1 MRRLIGKRQ
10 HVAAASPTRSELDV
24 NGDARQVVHAPDATL
39 LSVLR
44 NDLGLRGA
52 KLGCGSGECGACTV
66 LVDGVPTM
74 ACVTLAA
81 RVRGRIETIEGL
93 REETATLRGA
103 FAAEG
108 AFQCAFCTPGHLVR
122 LAAMLRD
129 GDVPADDAELRHRM
143 AGNICR
149 CTGYAAIVRAVR
161 AAADAGAGTE
171 RDEEQQR

>member
-1 MRRLIGKRQ
+1 VRRLIGRRWKR
-10 HVAAASPTRSELDV
+10 VGAVSPARSELDV
-24 NGDARQVVHAPDATL
+24 NGDVRQVVHAPDATL
-39 LSVLR
+39 LGVLR
-44 NDLGLRGA
+44 DGLGLRGA

-81 RVRGRIETIEGL
+81 RVRGRVETIEGL

-108 AFQCAFCTPGHLVR
+108 AFQCAFCTPGHVVR

-129 GDVPADDAELRHRM
+129 GDVPPDDAELRHRM

-161 AAADAGAGTE
+161 AAVGG
-171 RDEEQQR
+171 EQGR

>member
-1 MRRLIGKRQ
+1 VHRLIRRRRRT
-10 HVAAASPTRSELDV
+10 ATSPVRSELDV
-24 NGDARQVVHAPDATL
+24 NGDRRQVAHAADATL
-39 LSVLR
+39 LAVLR
-44 NDLGLRGA
+44 DDLGLRGA
-52 KLGCGSGECGACTV
+52 KLGCGNGECGACTV

-81 RVRGRIETIEGL
+81 RVHGRVETIEGL
-93 REETATLRGA
+93 REETAPLRAA

-108 AFQCAFCTPGHLVR
+108 AFQCAFCTPGHVVR

-129 GDVPADDAELRHRM
+129 GDVPADDADLRHRM

-161 AAADAGAGTE
+161 AAAD
-171 RDEEQQR
+171 EEQRE